1 MKHGT
6 LAALRADD
14 RQALLAR
21 AGALALIVL
30 LSVTSGQNAQ
40 ARAPDAADWQAAAG
54 GKMSFDVASVK
65 PSTFT
70 REASFPLDDG
80 NAYVPGGRLVAS
92 FPPMVLHQIAYKLGG
107 SLQERAAA
115 LAHLPKWV
123 DSDLFEIEARAQG
136 NPTKDQMRLMMQSLL
151 ADRFKLKVHFE
162 TNEAPVFALTL
173 VKPGTLGP
181 KLLPHQQGP
190 PCPDS
195 YTPPAAPPSG
205 GTFPSKDVFP
215 PNCNSGQT
223 WARNGVFQA
232 GARNVPVGYLANSI
246 YNLGVQAGEVDKP
259 VLDKTGLTG
268 AYDYTIVYAPGS
280 YVTYTSGCPISWS
293 PLLNVAAE
301 PKGPLFLDAVR
312 QQLGLRLEPSKGP
325 IRSLVIDHVE
335 KPASN

>member
-1 MKHGT
+1 
-6 LAALRADD
+6 
-14 RQALLAR
+14 
-21 AGALALIVL
+21 
-30 LSVTSGQNAQ
+30 
-40 ARAPDAADWQAAAG
+40 
-54 GKMSFDVASVK
+54 MSFDVASVK

-80 NAYVPGGRLVAS
+80 NAYVPDGRLVAS
-92 FPPMVLHQIAYKLGG
+92 FPLWFYIRFAYKLGG

-136 NPTKDQMRLMMQSLL
+136 NPAKDQMRLMMQSLL

-162 TNEAPVFALTL
+162 TNEVPVFALTL

-215 PNCNSGQT
+215 PNCNSGQA
-223 WARNGVFQA
+223 WARNGVSQA
-232 GARNVPVGYLANSI
+232 GARNVPMSYLANAI
-246 YNLGVQAGEVDKP
+246 YNLGFQAGEVDKP
-259 VLDKTGLTG
+259 VLDRTGLTG
-268 AYDYTIVYAPGS
+268 AYDYSIVYAPGS
-280 YVTYTSGCPISWS
+280 YVTYTSGSSISWS

-335 KPASN
+335 KPTSN